1 MAYSD
6 VYSQVSR
13 YNEQHTYTIYMYVHT
28 YMYAYM
34 VNISDCA
41 IGTHE
46 EESGILMRKSYQ

>member
-1 MAYSD
+1 MCILKFLDIMS
-6 VYSQVSR
+6 
-13 YNEQHTYTIYMYVHT
+13 NIPYTIYMYVHT